1 MSSPDKSQLEAVAK
15 EKFINDFWSSLTTDK
30 KFEIL
35 QFRFGNLLEEDYQEW
50 LAEQKNE
57 L

>member
-1 MSSPDKSQLEAVAK
+1 MSEPSQQQLEAEAK
-15 EKFINDFWSSLTTDK
+15 KKFINDFWSSLTTDK